1 MLEQAMKDQVKNLFS
16 GLKHTYI
23 FQITVASA
31 HAKKN
36 ELIELL
42 NDVTSCSDKVSST
55 VSEGDQL
62 AFTILKDNEPSNI
75 IFRAVP
81 NGHEFSSLLL
91 AVLNMDG
98 IGKNLP
104 DETLKQRILNLK
116 GDVDIKSYIS
126 LTCTNCPEVVQAL
139 NVMAM
144 LNPKVKHQII
154 DGAIN
159 KAEVESLNIQA
170 VPTIYVNGK
179 QFHVGRSS
187 LGELVSKLEAELGT
201 TFSIDKSA
209 AQKEY
214 DVVVVGGGPAGV
226 SSAIYSARKGFSV
239 AIVAEK
245 VGGQVT
251 ETVSI
256 ENLISVQKTTGAELT
271 ANLLSHLKDYKID
284 ILDNRL
290 VSKVEVVDGYKK
302 VTTSLGE
309 TLITPAL
316 IIATGAS
323 WRRLGVP
330 GEQEYI
336 GSGVA
341 FCTHCDGPFYKDK
354 KVVVVGGGN
363 SGLEAAIDLSSI
375 ATEVTVLEFMS
386 ELKGDQILQDKL
398 KTLSNV
404 KIITNA
410 QTISVDGNGTKVTA
424 LQYKDRDTNKVES
437 IVTDGVFVQIGL
449 VANSQTVADIV
460 TTNRIGEIE
469 IDAHCRTKQAG
480 IYAAGDVSIVPYK
493 QIVIAMGEGSKAA
506 LSAFEDKIKN
516 KLLSNIT
523 QKEASMVSA

>member
-1 MLEQAMKDQVKNLFS
+1 MLEQAMKDQVTNLFS

-23 FQITVASA
+23 FQINVATA
-31 HAKKN
+31 HAN
-36 ELIELL
+36 RSELIELL
-42 NDVTSCSDKVSST
+42 NDVASCSPQISCT
-55 VSEGDQL
+55 IAEGDDL
-62 AFTILKDNEPSNI
+62 SFTIIKDDKPSNI

-81 NGHEFSSLLL
+81 NGHEFTSLLI

-104 DETLKQRILNLK
+104 DDTLTKRILSLQ
-116 GDVDIKSYIS
+116 GDVEVKSYIS

-144 LNPKVKHQII
+144 LNPNVKHQVI

-159 KAEVESLNIQA
+159 KEEVEALAIQA
-170 VPTIYVNGK
+170 VPTVYVNGK

-187 LGELVSKLEAELGT
+187 LGELVSKLETQLGT
-201 TFSIDKSA
+201 NFSIDKNSTNKA
-209 AQKEY
+209 Y
-214 DVVVVGGGPAGV
+214 DVVVIGGGPAGV
-226 SSAIYSARKGFSV
+226 SSAIYSARKGLSV

-245 VGGQVT
+245 IGGQVT

-256 ENLISVQKTTGAELT
+256 ENMISVPKTTGAELT
-271 ANLLSHLKDYKID
+271 ANLLSHLTDYKID

-290 VSKVEVVDGYKK
+290 VSNVEVVDGYKHL
-302 VTTSLGE
+302 TTSLGE
-309 TLITPAL
+309 KLITPAL
-316 IIATGAS
+316 IVATGAS

-330 GEQEYI
+330 GEQAYI

-341 FCTHCDGPFYKDK
+341 FCTHCDGPFYKGK

-375 ATEVTVLEFMS
+375 ATDVTVLEFLD

-404 KIITNA
+404 KVITGA
-410 QTISVDGNGTKVTA
+410 QTIGVDGNGTKVTA
-424 LQYKDRDTNKVES
+424 LRYKNRSNGDTETLS
-437 IVTDGVFVQIGL
+437 IDGVFVQIGL
-449 VANSQTVADIV
+449 VANSQVVANIV
-460 TTNRIGEIE
+460 DTNRMGEIE
-469 IDAHCRTKQAG
+469 IDAHCRTKQPG
-480 IYAAGDVSIVPYK
+480 IYAAGDVSVVPYK

-506 LSAFEDKIKN
+506 LSAFEDRIKN
-516 KLLSNIT
+516 RQI
-523 QKEASMVSA
+523 V